1 MRQIVAK
8 PTLKVLPGG
17 ATSLKAQH
25 NKIFKSAYVT
35 DTRLMGVVGLYIH
48 WLLRPEDPTSDLHQF
63 FYLDAEEFGFET
75 YESSYGSDKH
85 RVRRL
90 EKTLFSSLGGTK
102 SDISLRQ
109 AAFLIQEYA
118 RFNKEHDIP
127 LPAGQNEYGEL
138 LQINIRLTPEEKK
151 DLLLKECTDIEN
163 IPQLIHYFLMRCFGR
178 DYRAAHFLSA
188 CGVDTEIYKD
198 IPLATMCKNSIDFRD
213 NGAYLCET
221 LIEANDRYMRIVSEI
236 YVDDNKISSFEKCS
250 IAYISSAEA
259 AMMLSRSELITVYDS
274 DISPADM
281 LQILDP
287 MFRNNSITSYRTGL
301 MLFIF
306 NKNNDHVKR
315 PVYILSED
323 IYGLCYLTDSGQ
335 LIVVSYREHNIES
348 IECKLRKNM
357 LAPYIAIT
365 AKYEFKDPVIYDFIQ
380 SGFDDFNDFIE
391 FIRS

>member
-1 MRQIVAK
+1 MC
-8 PTLKVLPGG
+8 
-17 ATSLKAQH
+17 S
-25 NKIFKSAYVT
+25 
-35 DTRLMGVVGLYIH
+35 
-48 WLLRPEDPTSDLHQF
+48 SDL
-63 FYLDAEEFGFET
+63 
-75 YESSYGSDKH
+75 SYGSDKH

-90 EKTLFSSLGGTK
+90 EKTLFSGLGGTK

-236 YVDDNKISSFEKCS
+236 YVDDNKISS
-250 IAYISSAEA
+250 
-259 AMMLSRSELITVYDS
+259 
-274 DISPADM
+274 
-281 LQILDP
+281 
-287 MFRNNSITSYRTGL
+287 
-301 MLFIF
+301 
-306 NKNNDHVKR
+306 
-315 PVYILSED
+315 
-323 IYGLCYLTDSGQ
+323 
-335 LIVVSYREHNIES
+335 
-348 IECKLRKNM
+348 
-357 LAPYIAIT
+357 
-365 AKYEFKDPVIYDFIQ
+365 
-380 SGFDDFNDFIE
+380 
-391 FIRS
+391 